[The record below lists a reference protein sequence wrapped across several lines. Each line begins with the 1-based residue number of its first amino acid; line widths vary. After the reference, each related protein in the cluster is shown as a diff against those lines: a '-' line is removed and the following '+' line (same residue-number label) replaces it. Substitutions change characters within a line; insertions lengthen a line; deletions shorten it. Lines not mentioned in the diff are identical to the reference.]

1 MSTPNDSVL
10 EALAK
15 LLEEH
20 GWKVERPGTE
30 PAEPEP
36 KCRHIN
42 FHTWRSASRPDITVW
57 QCTDCGERGEVQ
69 RNRIV

>member
-1 MSTPNDSVL
+1 ML

-30 PAEPEP
+30 PAEPEKP
-36 KCRHIN
+36 KCVHRN
-42 FHTWRSASRPDITVW
+42 FSKYHDPRGYGVQWVCD
-57 QCTDCGERGEVQ
+57 DCGETDFVRVTSP
-69 RNRIV
+69 